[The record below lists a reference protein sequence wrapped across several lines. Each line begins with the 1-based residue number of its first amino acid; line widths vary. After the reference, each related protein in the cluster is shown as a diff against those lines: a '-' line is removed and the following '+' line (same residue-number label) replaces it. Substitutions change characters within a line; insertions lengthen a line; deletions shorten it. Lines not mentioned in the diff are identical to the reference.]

1 MMFNGL
7 YSAIAYP
14 YYMVN
19 SFPYKVDDYN
29 LWILILSEA
38 IYFIDIIL
46 SFFKQELDE
55 EGNSKYEKLEIIA

>member
-1 MMFNGL
+1 
-7 YSAIAYP
+7 
-14 YYMVN
+14 
-19 SFPYKVDDYN
+19 